1 MSATTESW
9 LPPHCPNHNC
19 LYHNSMADGW
29 CYKRAGYYRRQA
41 APRCIRRFRC
51 LNCGRYFSTQTFST
65 SYWMKKPHILPEV
78 FRQTTSCAA
87 NRQIAHNLQV
97 GADTIDRAIG
107 RLGRHCLLMHT
118 CLWGRRPPLGP
129 VAIDGLETFE
139 WSQYFPFHINV
150 AVEVES
156 GFFSYFTE
164 SELRRK
170 GRMTSWQKYRRT
182 RLEEAFG
189 RPDPAALGRGVASL
203 LEVVVGQVETA
214 DVRSDDHPAYRG
226 PIRGSKCRIRHE
238 VTLSTVRRDG
248 DNALFE
254 ANLLDSWLR
263 HGSANHKRET
273 IAWSKRR
280 QRAMERMA
288 IVLVDRN
295 YIRSR
300 KKKQGGPTA
309 GMIRGITERKLS
321 VGDILAERLFPGRIV
336 LPAAWESYYRGLVRT
351 RALKVNREHRL
362 QYAF

>member
-19 LYHNSMADGW
+19 LYHNSMAEGW
-29 CYKRAGYYRRQA
+29 RYKRAGYYRRQA
-41 APRCIRRFRC
+41 VPKCIRRFRC

-65 SYWMKKPHILPEV
+65 SYWMKMPDILPEV

-107 RLGRHCLLMHT
+107 RLGRHCLLMHS
-118 CLWGRRPPLGP
+118 CLWGQRPPMGP

-182 RLEEAFG
+182 RLEAAFG
-189 RPDPAALGRGVASL
+189 RPDPAAS
-203 LEVVVGQVETA
+203 
-214 DVRSDDHPAYRG
+214 G
-226 PIRGSKCRIRHE
+226 P
-238 VTLSTVRRDG
+238 
-248 DNALFE
+248 
-254 ANLLDSWLR
+254 
-263 HGSANHKRET
+263 
-273 IAWSKRR
+273 
-280 QRAMERMA
+280 
-288 IVLVDRN
+288 
-295 YIRSR
+295 
-300 KKKQGGPTA
+300 P
-309 GMIRGITERKLS
+309 
-321 VGDILAERLFPGRIV
+321 
-336 LPAAWESYYRGLVRT
+336 
-351 RALKVNREHRL
+351 
-362 QYAF
+362 